1 MRNCVPAVSV
11 HLINENKVER
21 ERERESEGTVFID
34 AVWCYV
40 DQREMLMSDG
50 EISTKIKSN
59 AHFRLD

>member
-1 MRNCVPAVSV
+1 MCVDKYISV
-11 HLINENKVER
+11 CVCVCVCVRER
-21 ERERESEGTVFID
+21 ERERERERMVFID